1 MPEPS
6 PLHSTAAATAPAR
19 RRHWP
24 IAHWLL
30 RRRAGVITTLLGL
43 ALLPFAGLAFYNQPF
58 SDDFGT
64 ALLVRDT
71 GSACEAQRVLFATWS
86 GRYTA
91 NLLQTLGNP
100 LVHNWPAGF
109 QLAPLLLLGGTLLAL
124 RTILGELGGR
134 ALAGAVR
141 WQTASLLLLL
151 ILAWIPAIYP
161 TFYWFTAGVAY
172 QLGLILLLLG
182 LVAGQRAIRS
192 PRPGPWAAV
201 ALALS
206 LVTAGLSE
214 VVVLLQAWT
223 LLVVLTVNL
232 KTGPPRARW
241 VWASLLV
248 ATLAGGL
255 LSGLAAGN
263 TARLHTVGAPS
274 DAWPRLWAACGPAT
288 RSAGQLLSS
297 PDTIAALLLTTL
309 LLIPVLMRLRTRGPD
324 RIHLPLGWGVGALLV
339 GVELT
344 FLFLEAAAPGFRP
357 GRATSFVW
365 QWLLLGWLG
374 VVWAALPAQVPVAA
388 QRVVAQVQRPVAL
401 FVGLMLLGGL
411 ERNAWVEWLRN
422 APMFAAQTEARFA
435 HLRQEAHRGKHRAV
449 VAPYAGFV
457 PRHVAIVGETLYY
470 NPSLSFEYYLNG
482 SVARWFGL
490 DSVNLAAPP
499 VLYRTPND
507 I

>member
-1 MPEPS
+1 MPGPS
-6 PLHSTAAATAPAR
+6 SLHSSAAATAPGG

-24 IAHWLL
+24 IVRWLL
-30 RRRAGVITTLLGL
+30 RHRAGVITTLLGL

-64 ALLVRDT
+64 ALLVRDA
-71 GSACEAQRVLFATWS
+71 GSAWGAQRVLFATWS

-100 LVHNWPAGF
+100 LVHHWPGGF
-109 QLAPLLLLGGTLLAL
+109 RLAPLLMLGGTVLAL
-124 RTILGELGGR
+124 RAMLGELGGR
-134 ALAGAVR
+134 MLTGAVR
-141 WQTASLLLLL
+141 WRAAALLLLL

-182 LVAGQRAIRS
+182 LTAGQRAIRG
-192 PRPGPWAAV
+192 PRPGRWTAVAV
-201 ALALS
+201 ALGLA
-206 LVTAGLSE
+206 TAGLSE

-223 LLVVLTVNL
+223 LLVVLAVNW
-232 KTGPPRARW
+232 KTGRPRARW
-241 VWASLLV
+241 VWGSLLLT
-248 ATLAGGL
+248 TLAGGL

-263 TARLHTVGAPS
+263 TARLHAVGPPS
-274 DAWPRLWAACGPAT
+274 QAWPRLWAAFGPAT
-288 RSAGQLLSS
+288 RSAGQLLGS
-297 PDTIAALLLTTL
+297 PDTIAALLLSTL
-309 LLIPVLMRLRTRGPD
+309 LLAPVLMRLRARSPGQI
-324 RIHLPLGWGVGALLV
+324 RLPLGWGAGALLV
-339 GVELT
+339 GVELA

-374 VVWAALPAQVPVAA
+374 VVWAALPARVPAA
-388 QRVVAQVQRPVAL
+388 TRRVVAQVQRPAAW
-401 FVGLMLLGGL
+401 FVGLLLLSGL
-411 ERNAWVEWLRN
+411 ERNAWVEWFRN
-422 APMFAAQTEARFA
+422 APVFEAQTQARFA